1 MVTGNLSAIIAG
13 ILLVV
18 AMAMPTMRLLRIVA
32 LVAGLTALAQLL
44 LAGDRGIAL
53 VLAVLFVLANGARL
67 AIAFRQLRKG
77 GFSREERELLEHVL
91 KVEEPDQQRRLLDLL
106 EWRDVPVGEP
116 LMRQGDTSP
125 PLVYIASGVGHV
137 EHNDKLV
144 GTCGPGDFLGE
155 MSAMLGEPATASV
168 TVAEPMRIARFDRDA
183 LAELSRKVPELR
195 RAFDHA
201 LNRGLAAKVVRMNR
215 AASQA

>member
-137 EHNDKLV
+137 EHNGKLV

>member
-1 MVTGNLSAIIAG
+1 MPSSCTPRPLRCFA
-13 ILLVV
+13 V
-18 AMAMPTMRLLRIVA
+18 ARIVSLLGEVDNN
-32 LVAGLTALAQLL
+32 LVRTAAGYNGGPGNVMRSDNSLN
-44 LAGDRGIAL
+44 AGQD
-53 VLAVLFVLANGARL
+53 
-67 AIAFRQLRKG
+67 
-77 GFSREERELLEHVL
+77 
-91 KVEEPDQQRRLLDLL
+91 
-106 EWRDVPVGEP
+106 
-116 LMRQGDTSP
+116 